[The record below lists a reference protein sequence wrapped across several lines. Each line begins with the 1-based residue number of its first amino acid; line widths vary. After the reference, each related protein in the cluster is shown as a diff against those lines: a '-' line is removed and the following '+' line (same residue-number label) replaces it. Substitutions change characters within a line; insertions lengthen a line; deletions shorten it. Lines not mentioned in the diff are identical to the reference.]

1 MPPWLLGASR
11 RARPPGLVARLLVAC
26 IACCLRDGTP
36 AQQLEEIALES
47 PSHLAQLWEG
57 GLREMS
63 RAVEA
68 AGNPDNLPADCLRGD
83 ASAFGCLLHSAAFV
97 DDAADTEAAA
107 RLVVQ
112 KGQFFLGH
120 LPDTT
125 LRQKEAEVRP
135 SLSVPIT

>member
-83 ASAFGCLLHSAAFV
+83 ASAFGCLLPTSTLGCVRRRRRGYRAPGRVRAVGAFQ
-97 DDAADTEAAA
+97 
-107 RLVVQ
+107 RLA
-112 KGQFFLGH
+112 
-120 LPDTT
+120 TT
-125 LRQKEAEVRP
+125 RKRASWRATTTQVKL
-135 SLSVPIT
+135 